1 LVTKISEDSIFV
13 LNMRSIENVNIH
25 GKVFK
30 KIDTEIGSRIFEVV
44 FESDKVSLLNFH
56 SVKLVEGSVNPML
69 SRKTDKLVHK
79 EEYYISND
87 EGITELKLKKK
98 YILDSFASNDAE
110 KNSLLKYFT
119 DNKLSFKK
127 IDDIKLAISNLDNI
141 L

>member
-1 LVTKISEDSIFV
+1 
-13 LNMRSIENVNIH
+13 
-25 GKVFK
+25 
-30 KIDTEIGSRIFEVV
+30 
-44 FESDKVSLLNFH
+44 
-56 SVKLVEGSVNPML
+56 ML

-119 DNKLSFKK
+119 DNKNQLTGSY
-127 IDDIKLAISNLDNI
+127 NN
-141 L
+141 